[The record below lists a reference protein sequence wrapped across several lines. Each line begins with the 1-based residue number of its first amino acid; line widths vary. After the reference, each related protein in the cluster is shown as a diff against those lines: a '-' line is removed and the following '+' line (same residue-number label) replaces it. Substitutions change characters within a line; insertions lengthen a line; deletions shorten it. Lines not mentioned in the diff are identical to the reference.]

1 MFFIS
6 DDVMMFVLTNTRTI
20 LNQKNKQTNKQI
32 NKKVNNNNKK
42 PTKRRTK
49 TKIKVLMFSALVD
62 NQQEQVQT
70 MKYLLKKQY
79 FFAMHYLF
87 PL

>member
-20 LNQKNKQTNKQI
+20 LNQKKQTNKQI

-49 TKIKVLMFSALVD
+49 TKIKVLMFLALVD